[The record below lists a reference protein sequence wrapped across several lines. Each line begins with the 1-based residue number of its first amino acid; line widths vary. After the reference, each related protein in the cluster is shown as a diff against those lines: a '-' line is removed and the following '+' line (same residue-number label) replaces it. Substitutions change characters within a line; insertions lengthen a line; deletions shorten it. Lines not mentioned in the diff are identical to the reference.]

1 MPEVPV
7 KVLIVEDENII
18 AIDIKASL
26 QKLGCK
32 VTGVVSR
39 GEKAI
44 QHVER
49 DKPDIILMDISL
61 AGELDGIQAAEIISR
76 KYNIPVI
83 YLSALTDDE
92 TLKRARVTE
101 PFGYIL
107 KPFDE
112 RGLRTTID
120 MALYKHKVETELK
133 IRTKELEEE
142 KIKTDKLLHN
152 IFPAEIVKELKQYG
166 SVSPRHYKMISILF
180 TDFHKFTDIAS
191 SLSPQKLV
199 YELNE
204 IFTGFDTIIEK
215 LGLEKL
221 KTIGDSYMICGGL
234 PNEIPDH
241 AIKVVRA
248 AMLMQEFIGERNKN
262 SKLKWQMRAGVHSGQ
277 VVAGIAGINKY
288 TYDVWGDTVNIASRM
303 ESCCEPGKVNISGI
317 TYNLIKDHFDCFYRG
332 RLEAKGKGEIDMY
345 FVQKIKTPVEELSF
359 ETG

>member
-1 MPEVPV
+1 MADSPI

-32 VTGVVSR
+32 VTGIVSK

-44 QHVER
+44 QQVEHE
-49 DKPDIILMDISL
+49 KPDIILMDISL
-61 AGELDGIQAAEIISR
+61 AGELDGIQATEIISR

-83 YLSALTDDE
+83 YLTALTDDE

-133 IRTKELEEE
+133 IRTRELEEE

-152 IFPAEIVKELKQYG
+152 IFPAEIVKELKQNG

-180 TDFHKFTDIAS
+180 TDFHKFTDISS

-199 YELNE
+199 SELNE

-234 PNEIPDH
+234 PNETQDH
-241 AIKVVRA
+241 AVKVVRA
-248 AMLMQEFIGERNKN
+248 AMLMQEFINERNKN
-262 SKLKWQMRAGVHSGQ
+262 SKLKWQMRAGIHSGQ

-303 ESCCEPGKVNISGI
+303 ESCCEPGKINLSGV
-317 TYNLIKDHFDCFYRG
+317 TYNLVKEHFDCLYRG

-345 FVQKIKTPVEELSF
+345 FVQNIKTPVEVLSL
-359 ETG
+359 EVG